1 MTAEDPGF
9 PVPEDEQAALFPEGF
24 SPAEELAV
32 LRAEI
37 RLGRQDPP

>member
-1 MTAEDPGF
+1 MSGEDPSF
-9 PVPEDEQAALFPEGF
+9 PVPEDEQPALFPEGF

-37 RLGRQDPP
+37 RLGRQGTP